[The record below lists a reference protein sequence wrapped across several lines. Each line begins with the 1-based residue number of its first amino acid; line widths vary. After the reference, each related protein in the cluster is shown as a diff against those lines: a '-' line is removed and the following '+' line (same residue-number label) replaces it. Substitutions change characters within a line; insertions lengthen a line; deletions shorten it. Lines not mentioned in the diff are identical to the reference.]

1 MLPNKKTDEYTRYC
15 ITPEGKEYL
24 RRMLEEK
31 NTLEEPEDND
41 DEFELN
47 MDEEIDFENL
57 KIFDIDDDDFE
68 PDELDIL
75 ENEILNDEKTDELF
89 RLNEKDNDDDYD
101 FWKETHS

>member
-31 NTLEEPEDND
+31 NTDDDADDFNEES
-41 DEFELN
+41 ELN
-47 MDEEIDFENL
+47 MNEEIDFENL
-57 KIFDIDDDDFE
+57 KIFDLDDDDFE

-75 ENEILNDEKTDELF
+75 ENEILSEDEDDDFF
-89 RLNEKDNDDDYD
+89 RLNEKDNDDDHDY
-101 FWKETHS
+101 WKETRS

>member
-24 RRMLEEK
+24 RRMLEER
-31 NTLEEPEDND
+31 NTD
-41 DEFELN
+41 DDADDFNEEFELN
-47 MDEEIDFENL
+47 MNEEIDFENL
-57 KIFDIDDDDFE
+57 KIFDLDDDDFE

-75 ENEILNDEKTDELF
+75 ENEILSEDEDDDFF

-101 FWKETHS
+101 YWKETRS